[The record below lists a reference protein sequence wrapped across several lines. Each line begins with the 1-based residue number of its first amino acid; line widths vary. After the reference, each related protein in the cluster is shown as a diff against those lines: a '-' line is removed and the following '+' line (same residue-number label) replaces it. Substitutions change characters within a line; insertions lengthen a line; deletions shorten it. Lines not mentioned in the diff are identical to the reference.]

1 MLRKAGVLFAFAL
14 LACAAAPAS
23 SQMPAIAP
31 GVSVGGI
38 AVGGLTSEPAR
49 TKLEDAFAKSIP
61 IVRGKRHW
69 WASPQRLGAGAA
81 VDVAV
86 SRALQ
91 ATAGERVDLGVAY
104 SNDDLRKFVNGVAR
118 TFDRKPVDAQFV
130 GVTATGQPRI
140 DEAVSGIAARR
151 ALLER
156 ELVMELQS
164 GKRETI
170 VLPTRTVPAKV
181 TRASFGPV
189 IVISRGANT
198 LWLYD
203 STKLVRTFRV
213 ATGRAQYPT
222 PSGLWSIVDMQMNPW
237 WRPPDSDWARGL
249 KPIPPGPGNPLGT
262 RWMGLSAPGVGIHG
276 TPDAASIGY
285 SASHGCIRMPISDA
299 EWLFQHVHL
308 GVPVYI
314 V

>member
-1 MLRKAGVLFAFAL
+1 MLRKAGVLLAFAL
-14 LACAAAPAS
+14 LACASAPAS

-31 GVSVGGI
+31 GVSVSGVAI
-38 AVGGLTSEPAR
+38 GGLTSEPAR
-49 TKLEDAFAKSIP
+49 TKLETAFAKSIP
-61 IVRGKRHW
+61 IIHGKRHW

-81 VDVAV
+81 IDAAV
-86 SRALQ
+86 SRALE
-91 ATAGERVDLGVAY
+91 AGPSAQLDLEVAY
-104 SNDDLRKFVNGVAR
+104 SKADLRRFVNGVAR
-118 TFDRKPVDAQFV
+118 TFDREPVDAKLV
-130 GVTATGQPRI
+130 GVTSAARPRI
-140 DEAVSGIAARR
+140 TEAVPGVAARR

-156 ELVMELQS
+156 ELVLELRS
-164 GKRETI
+164 GKRESI
-170 VLPTRTVPAKV
+170 VLPTRPVPAKV
-181 TRASFGPV
+181 TRATFGPV
-189 IVISRGANT
+189 IVISRGANA
-198 LWLYD
+198 LWYYE

-299 EWLFQHVHL
+299 EWLFQHVKL